1 MLYGLSN
8 LIPSTNWGTKGVSEG
23 YVISMGVQL
32 FDRLGVSFDELAQ
45 R

>member
-8 LIPSTNWGTKGVSEG
+8 LIELTHRRAIGVSEG
-23 YVISMGVQL
+23 YVFFMGPQPL
-32 FDRLGVSFDELAQ
+32 HRLGVSFDELTG